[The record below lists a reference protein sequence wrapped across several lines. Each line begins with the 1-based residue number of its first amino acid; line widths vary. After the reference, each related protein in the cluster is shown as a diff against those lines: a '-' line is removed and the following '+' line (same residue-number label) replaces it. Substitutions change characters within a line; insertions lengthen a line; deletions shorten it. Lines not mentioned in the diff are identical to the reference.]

1 MMPDQDATID
11 AVRLMREI
19 RDRLSNQ
26 FAGKS
31 YDEIKRIIAKKR
43 PVDLGRGSGEE
54 PKRRTA

>member
-19 RDRLSNQ
+19 RNRLSNQ
-26 FAGKS
+26 FSGKS

-54 PKRRTA
+54 PKQRTA

>member
-1 MMPDQDATID
+1 MMPDQDANID

-31 YDEIKRIIAKKR
+31 YDEIKRIIAEKR

>member
-19 RDRLSNQ
+19 RNRLSNQ

-31 YDEIKRIIAKKR
+31 YDGIKRIIAEKC

-54 PKRRTA
+54 PTQRTA